1 MLVYVVLFE
10 AAYVR
15 LVAVDG
21 SLDFGACNMVAVAG
35 DV

>member
-1 MLVYVVLFE
+1 MYVVLFK

-21 SLDFGACNMVAVAG
+21 SLEFGACNIIAVAG